1 MKMPQLDGTGMYIL
15 SYSKCSLEM
24 LLSWTGRPWRCAGL
38 SLQKSRI
45 TKRCP
50 GCRKHT
56 IQQLMGRWSKSNKSD
71 LLLSRVGAGEE
82 RTWGGDACIALGG
95 STLPRPGRCKH
106 PLPTRLSPQLIA
118 SPHGDHQRPP
128 PYATPSPTP

>member
-15 SYSKCSLEM
+15 SYSKCSLQM
-24 LLSWTGRPWRCAGL
+24 LLSWTGRQARWAGL
-38 SLQKSRI
+38 YLQKSRI

-82 RTWGGDACIALGG
+82 RTWGGDACIALAGVAC
-95 STLPRPGRCKH
+95 SHRGR
-106 PLPTRLSPQLIA
+106 
-118 SPHGDHQRPP
+118 
-128 PYATPSPTP
+128 